1 MLYCKAAGQ
10 NDFEPKN
17 VLEET
22 KDLKSGKQYASS
34 NRMCFRLIDEEYY
47 DIDIGYSL
55 WEYMFSN
62 TMSDFALNPEFS
74 WI

>member
-55 WEYMFSN
+55 
-62 TMSDFALNPEFS
+62 
-74 WI
+74 